1 MNVIGEVEGRT
12 CVIMDDMVDTAGTL
26 VKAAEVLKKEGAK
39 KVVAYCTHAVLSGGA
54 VDKIAKSDMDEL
66 VVTDTI
72 PLREDARACKKIR
85 QLSVAGL
92 IAETILRI
100 YTEESVSSLFIE

>member
-26 VKAAEVLKKEGAK
+26 VKAAEVLKKEGAT
-39 KVVAYCTHAVLSGGA
+39 KVVAYCTHPVLSGPA
-54 VDKIAKSDMDEL
+54 IERIAASAIDEL

-72 PLREDARACKKIR
+72 PLREDAQECPKIR
-85 QLSVAGL
+85 VLTVASL
-92 IAETILRI
+92 LAETMRRI
-100 YTEESVSSLFIE
+100 NTEDSVSSLFVE